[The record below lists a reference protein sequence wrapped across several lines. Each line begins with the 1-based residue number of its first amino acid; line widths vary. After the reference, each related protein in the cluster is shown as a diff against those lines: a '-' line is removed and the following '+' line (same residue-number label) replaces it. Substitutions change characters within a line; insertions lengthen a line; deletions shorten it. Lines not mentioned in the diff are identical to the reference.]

1 VESLARPTWTILSK
15 CDSRRFFLR
24 LSKKMASVQ
33 NQFTTMS
40 AAASIAP
47 IVLWSDRCQGNLYLA
62 GKNTFLEF
70 YTDEHKAI
78 KNKAQPRS
86 ASADSHFNRYPI
98 SAESD
103 CYEGSPQMKASR
115 SKSFASMQSTATPD
129 TDRSASPSQRSFSS
143 DMEAARN
150 AELQSPV
157 PSPCGDALRYPLSL
171 MATIRS
177 GSTNWDDITNWEAEF
192 DGSGCDGY
200 PMGMAPMMPMAD
212 GNDQEVQEPQVVK
225 PRNKKGASSETAG
238 QVKHAKKHD
247 LKKLSKAAPNATDE
261 ITTLMIRGIPCSF
274 SQEALLSLID
284 DAGLQGKYNFF
295 YLPRDGNRSSNLGYA
310 FINFV
315 NQAAAEHCTATFKG
329 VPLAPVRS
337 KKSCTVSPA
346 EIQGLAHLWKHFR
359 NTAVSRG
366 SRGPMFLKC

>member
-1 VESLARPTWTILSK
+1 
-15 CDSRRFFLR
+15 
-24 LSKKMASVQ
+24 MASVQ
-33 NQFTTMS
+33 NQFTSMS
-40 AAASIAP
+40 AAASVAP

-78 KNKAQPRS
+78 KSRALPRS
-86 ASADSHFNRYPI
+86 ASADSHFHRYAF
-98 SAESD
+98 SAEVD
-103 CYEGSPQMKASR
+103 GHEGSPQVKVKASR

-129 TDRSASPSQRSFSS
+129 TDRSTSPSNRSFSD
-143 DMEAARN
+143 DMETIRN
-150 AELQSPV
+150 PELQSPV
-157 PSPCGDALRYPLSL
+157 PSPCGDAMRYPLSL
-171 MATIRS
+171 MATIDS
-177 GSTNWDDITNWEAEF
+177 PGSTNWHDITNWEA
-192 DGSGCDGY
+192 DNYDVSGYDGY
-200 PMGMAPMMPMAD
+200 SPPMMNA
-212 GNDQEVQEPQVVK
+212 NEQEVQEPQVVK
-225 PRNKKGASSETAG
+225 ARNTQKKGVSGETTS
-238 QVKHAKKHD
+238 QVKHARKHD

-284 DAGLQGKYNFF
+284 GAGLQGKYNFF

-315 NQAAAEHCTATFKG
+315 NQAAAEHCTNTFKG

-366 SRGPMFLKC
+366 SRGPMFLKV